1 MLLRSRPDTVHRF
14 PLHKTQ
20 TSTSLTKCCP
30 TVKQPQIGIT
40 PAVADC
46 RFRAPLSP
54 RLRGTFTILI
64 FAADVKCGRPPP
76 HAYAYTIFQG
86 SMFHK
91 PGTLRPPALAYAYT
105 IFQGSM
111 FHKPGT
117 LRPPA
122 LNECKPQAQ
131 HEFSVR
137 CVAKV
142 AEACLRWNILPLRK
156 RACVGTYSPC
166 GSVPALKHTSPAAA
180 HSVTATASISTRAPF
195 GIAAT

>member
-1 MLLRSRPDTVHRF
+1 MCHRRFDRSRLFPGCLASPRGSCLELLRSRPDSVHRF
-14 PLHKTQ
+14 LPRKTQ
-20 TSTSLTKCCP
+20 TSTLLTEGCP
-30 TVKQPQIGIT
+30 TASQPRIGIT

-46 RFRAPLSP
+46 RYRAPLSP

-91 PGTLRPPALAYAYT
+91 PGTLRPPAL
-105 IFQGSM
+105 
-111 FHKPGT
+111 
-117 LRPPA
+117 
-122 LNECKPQAQ
+122 NECKPQAQ

-142 AEACLRWNILPLRK
+142 AGACLRWNIP
-156 RACVGTYSPC
+156 
-166 GSVPALKHTSPAAA
+166 PAAVRPGVNVSPS
-180 HSVTATASISTRAPF
+180 HSPYNAYSS
-195 GIAAT
+195 

>member
-64 FAADVKCGRPPP
+64 FAADVKCGRPP
-76 HAYAYTIFQG
+76 
-86 SMFHK
+86 
-91 PGTLRPPALAYAYT
+91 ALAYAYT

-142 AEACLRWNILPLRK
+142 AKACLRWNILPLRK

-166 GSVPALKHTSPAAA
+166 VSVPALKHTSPAAA